1 MTYNDNNDS
10 KSNDNNQSNN
20 KKKALTPT
28 IGEAVKEA
36 METGKEV
43 IAEGPTDAGDITGI
57 NADDLLNTNENEK
70 INKEIVNGIVMS
82 PDNED
87 DSKIAIEVKDT
98 SEEEEEEEE
107 TSSIEDKIIINP
119 ESSGEVTEASVATV
133 TTIPAEEGIEVEVQ
147 TEVEVPVEDKDKDV
161 ESDLKLKVKSPT
173 SSTEV
178 PLTDEQTSNSHLPP
192 ESYLEKE
199 KTKNRPDNP
208 LTQRQLSNNDLLME
222 DAGDSANKSMG
233 IKMTDIPKYPNTNEE
248 SQKRAF
254 KSTKDAF
261 DDYVKFQNQTINSF
275 QGAFVPI
282 LDTANNM
289 FLTSQTFWGRVL
301 EIYSSTSTIY
311 TENTVAL
318 GKMINEIATA
328 NVSAFKSLFSIPK
341 GT

>member
-36 METGKEV
+36 VETGKEV
-43 IAEGPTDAGDITGI
+43 IVEGPTDAGDITGI
-57 NADDLLNTNENEK
+57 NADDLLNTNKNEK

-98 SEEEEEEEE
+98 SGEEEQE
-107 TSSIEDKIIINP
+107 TPSIEDKIIINP

-147 TEVEVPVEDKDKDV
+147 TKVEVPVEDKDKDV

-173 SSTEV
+173 SATEV
-178 PLTDEQTSNSHLPP
+178 PLTDEQTSNSHMP
-192 ESYLEKE
+192 SDSDLEKE
-199 KTKNRPDNP
+199 KTKNRPDNF
-208 LTQRQLSNNDLLME
+208 LTQRQLSNNDFLME
-222 DAGDSANKSMG
+222 DAGDSANKSRG
-233 IKMTDIPKYPNTNEE
+233 IKMTDIPKYSNTNEE

-254 KSTKDAF
+254 NSTKDAY
-261 DDYVKFQNQTINSF
+261 DDYVRFQNQTINSF

-301 EIYSSTSTIY
+301 EIYSRSSTIY